1 MSQSQEAAS
10 AIRQLEDQLRGAQ
23 VKVRAIM
30 GEIQQLK
37 DQEKA
42 LGARIDAKVLDLT
55 AATREVGEIQGTI
68 GAMRSPLGY
77 GGAPAES
84 YQPPRPNIGPFVDYR
99 TPRRH
104 R

>member
-1 MSQSQEAAS
+1 MSGSQEAAS
-10 AIRQLEDQLRGAQ
+10 AIAQLERQREQARQAVLRKTVDLQNLREKRYGIELEMQKAQ
-23 VKVRAIM
+23 E
-30 GEIQQLK
+30 EIAK
-37 DQEKA
+37 ASQE
-42 LGARIDAKVLDLT
+42 LGHI
-55 AATREVGEIQGTI
+55 EGTI
-68 GAMRSPLGY
+68 AAMRSPLGY